1 MITITHSTRGMSS
14 TQTNDAQKYRTVVL
28 YLLQLYSAT
37 SCCCCFL
44 FQCLVSSPLLQQN
57 EQMSD
62 ADTSTLTMACYPV
75 LKCYLYDCEILK
87 LYEDTLLCRLEQPGI
102 EPPTF
107 QLMEDFLSYEVA
119 LHRNCKEKLEQ
130 GIVQIFGDLLLIQ
143 HRYHPDLLTFGGP

>member
-1 MITITHSTRGMSS
+1 MITITHRTRGMSS
-14 TQTNDAQKYRTVVL
+14 TSKNDAQKYRTVVL
-28 YLLQLYSAT
+28 QLLQLYSAT
-37 SCCCCFL
+37 SCCWGF
-44 FQCLVSSPLLQQN
+44 FVHLVSSPLLQWN

-62 ADTSTLTMACYPV
+62 ADTSTSTMASYPV

-102 EPPTF
+102 KPPTF
-107 QLMEDFLSYEVA
+107 QLMGDFLSYEVA

-130 GIVQIFGDLLLIQ
+130 GIVQIFGELLLKQ